1 MRRGA
6 NHWVGGQATDDH
18 GLALMGWSRTGGD
31 LRVAHFFALHGQ
43 QVIPAIGWG
52 LVAARFPLAKAG
64 VVLASAAYVALIAFT
79 SPRRCRGGRSSHF
92 SVKPRHAAEH
102 APKRWIC

>member
-1 MRRGA
+1 M
-6 NHWVGGQATDDH
+6 GGQATDDH

-79 SPRRCRGGRSSHF
+79 FAQALQGRPF
-92 SVKPRHAAEH
+92 LAFLG
-102 APKRWIC
+102 